1 MSHGSNLNYPEQVI
15 MEDKKLKIMMN
26 SGRIKIFFYTRKK
39 LVESI
44 RNKGCEVIIGGYE
57 KENEHLC
64 TESGLKFAHIPFSRA
79 GMNPFADIKVINKYR
94 DYIRD
99 EHIDIYHSYTAKPNI
114 YGSIGAKKAGVDRIY
129 PTVNGLGYAF
139 TESGS
144 GSLKFKLIRFITC
157 MLYKKAFKCATKVF
171 FQNPDDMDELVRR
184 KLIPADKCVLIP
196 GSGIDFDMFPYS
208 KASCEPF
215 VFLMAT
221 RMLVSKGVR
230 EYFEAARIVKK
241 AHPEVIFQ
249 IAGALDSNP
258 DGIREEELK
267 SYTDDGTIEYL
278 GFVDMTEALT
288 KCSVFVLPSFY
299 REGVPHAVLE
309 ALGTGRAVITC
320 STPGCKE
327 TICDPDSTGKGTNGF
342 LIPPKNS
349 AVLAEK
355 MMWMVEHPDEVIKM
369 GDAGRKYAED
379 RFDAEKVNK
388 LIMET
393 MGIL

>member
-1 MSHGSNLNYPEQVI
+1 MSPGSNLNYPERVV

-44 RNKGCEVIIGGYE
+44 RNNGCEVIIGGYE

-79 GMNPFADIKVINKYR
+79 GMNPFADMKVINKYR
-94 DYIRD
+94 DYIRN

-144 GSLKFKLIRFITC
+144 GSLKFKLIRFINC

-171 FQNPDDMDELVRR
+171 FQNPDDMNELVGR
-184 KLIPADKCVLIP
+184 KLLPADKCVLVP
-196 GSGIDFDMFPYS
+196 GSGIDLELFSYS
-208 KASCEPF
+208 KASCEPL
-215 VFLMAT
+215 VFFMAT

-230 EYFEAARIVKK
+230 EYFEAARIVKEK
-241 AHPEVIFQ
+241 YPEVIFK

-258 DGIREEELK
+258 DGIREGELK
-267 SYTDDGTIEYL
+267 SYTDDGTIEYI
-278 GFVDMTEALT
+278 GFVDMTEAL
-288 KCSVFVLPSFY
+288 KSCSVFVLPSFY

-309 ALGTGRAVITC
+309 AMSTGRAVITC
-320 STPGCKE
+320 NTPGCRE
-327 TICDPDSTGKGTNGF
+327 TILDPDSNGKGANGY
-342 LIPPKNS
+342 LIPPKDS
-349 AVLAEK
+349 AALAEK
-355 MMWMVEHPDEVIKM
+355 IIWMAEHPEEVIAM
-369 GDAGRKYAED
+369 GDQSRKYAED
-379 RFDAEKVNK
+379 RFDVEKVNK